1 MTEKKAILKLDL
13 TDYCIDIINLF
24 KQRDPENTGTITPKL
39 KRKLKKKHRQLVD
52 EIDEK
57 IKEKL
62 KEYLKSRMGKSIPK
76 QKKTETYL

>member
-13 TDYCIDIINLF
+13 TDYCIDIMNLIRE
-24 KQRDPENTGTITPKL
+24 RDPENTGTITPKL

-57 IKEKL
+57 IKEVL